1 MLAHRLN
8 QNFVL
13 PTYSGVFNLKL
24 SCVSSFHSELIIQYF
39 LFSNKNIFALY
50 FSCDKI
56 LSDFE
61 GENQMAKGKDDRIS
75 LTLKCTEC
83 GEENYLTSK
92 NKKKHPDRL
101 EQKKYCPSCKKVTLH
116 REKKK

>member
-1 MLAHRLN
+1 MHYI
-8 QNFVL
+8 L
-13 PTYSGVFNLKL
+13 PVVRY
-24 SCVSSFHSELIIQYF
+24 
-39 LFSNKNIFALY
+39 
-50 FSCDKI
+50 

-61 GENQMAKGKDDRIS
+61 GENQMASKDDRIS

-92 NKKKHPDRL
+92 NKKKHADRL
-101 EQKKYCPSCKKVTLH
+101 ELKKYCPRCKKATLH

>member
-1 MLAHRLN
+1 MHY
-8 QNFVL
+8 VL
-13 PTYSGVFNLKL
+13 PVVRY
-24 SCVSSFHSELIIQYF
+24 
-39 LFSNKNIFALY
+39 
-50 FSCDKI
+50 

-101 EQKKYCPSCKKVTLH
+101 EQKKYCPRCKKVTLH

>member
-1 MLAHRLN
+1 MHYI
-8 QNFVL
+8 L
-13 PTYSGVFNLKL
+13 PVVRY
-24 SCVSSFHSELIIQYF
+24 
-39 LFSNKNIFALY
+39 
-50 FSCDKI
+50 

-61 GENQMAKGKDDRIS
+61 GENQMAKDDRIS

-92 NKKKHPDRL
+92 NKKKHADRL
-101 EQKKYCPSCKKVTLH
+101 ELKKYCPRCKKVTLH